1 MDLETIQKKIDATP
15 IAEGDIRDPDQAY
28 YKDIEEFKQDLKLI
42 FENARIYN
50 QPDTIYFKYSQQLEA
65 LIQPML
71 KRLRDDPTIFKKKG
85 IDSKE

>member
-15 IAEGDIRDPDQAY
+15 INEGDIRDPDAAY

-50 QPDTIYFKYSQQLEA
+50 
-65 LIQPML
+65 
-71 KRLRDDPTIFKKKG
+71 
-85 IDSKE
+85 